1 MKKWKINLG
10 LLLAL
15 VVCLVMSFM
24 SCKGNVYDD
33 CVDEESDSLTV
44 YNPLTNVLF
53 KSVTDFQSEQLRLQS
68 EEAIK
73 TAFLSMSPQMIER
86 VSKVVLSKH
95 GSATVEDV
103 VTEYKVN
110 YDIYSRQVDSDETPP
125 KKSVVDQC
133 KLPDDTTNFKIEK
146 HEQTSVSDPLLRR

>member
-53 KSVTDFQSEQLRLQS
+53 KSVSDFQSEQLKLQS

-95 GSATVEDV
+95 GSATIEDV

-125 KKSVVDQC
+125 KKSAIDQC
-133 KLPDDTTNFKIEK
+133 KLPDDTINFKIEK
-146 HEQTSVSDPLLRR
+146 HEQTSVNDPLLRR